1 MPLQPHLLFLTEI
14 GALSCTS
21 DLRCSCHLV
30 SCLGGSVK
38 RPGEDCREG
47 RRNPW
52 VSFLLLSQLVVCL
65 TMVVSPLWFRL
76 FLGSCYY
83 SLCLAAY
90 HSHSSHRRSPET
102 SWNFLSFSSS
112 ALPHVSLKNSKSSSN
127 YTRFVPYIRL
137 PLFTWNRYYFQ
148 ENRKLFIII
157 II

>member
-21 DLRCSCHLV
+21 DLRCSCQLV

-47 RRNPW
+47 RRNPR

-102 SWNFLSFSSS
+102 SCLSQALLCLTSLSKIPK
-112 ALPHVSLKNSKSSSN
+112 ALPTTLDLYPILDYLYLHGIDTIFRKTEN
-127 YTRFVPYIRL
+127 YL
-137 PLFTWNRYYFQ
+137 
-148 ENRKLFIII
+148 
-157 II
+157 